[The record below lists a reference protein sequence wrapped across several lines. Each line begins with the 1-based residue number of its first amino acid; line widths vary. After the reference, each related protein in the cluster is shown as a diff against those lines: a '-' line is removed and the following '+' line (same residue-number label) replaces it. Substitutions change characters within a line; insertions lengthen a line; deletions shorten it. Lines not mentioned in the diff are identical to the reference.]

1 MIFRRSWKSRSGGGE
16 ENILIFKHCHLILQK
31 ANSVDFKET
40 LLPATNLSSLN
51 YCCVVIKFCLILRDP
66 MDYSPPD
73 SCIHGIFPARILEWV
88 ALSFSRHLADPDVDP
103 ASSASP
109 AWQADSLPLSHLGS
123 PDPRWPLSVVRT
135 RPCQP
140 AGYLSS
146 QPLL

>member
-1 MIFRRSWKSRSGGGE
+1 MTDFMIFRRSWKSRSGGGE

-88 ALSFSRHLADPDVDP
+88 AISFYRGSFRLRDRTCMSHIYSIEGRFFTAELPGK
-103 ASSASP
+103 
-109 AWQADSLPLSHLGS
+109 SL
-123 PDPRWPLSVVRT
+123 
-135 RPCQP
+135 
-140 AGYLSS
+140 
-146 QPLL
+146 